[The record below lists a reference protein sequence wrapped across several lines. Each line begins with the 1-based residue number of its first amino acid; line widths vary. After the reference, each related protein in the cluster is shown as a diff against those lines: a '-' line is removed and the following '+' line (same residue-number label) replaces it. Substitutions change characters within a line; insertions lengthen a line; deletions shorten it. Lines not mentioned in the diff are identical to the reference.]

1 MAAQPGGQDADKN
14 AYYILWVLAL
24 ITVVAGVIWYFFDVP
39 LKQFFIGL
47 RLVELTGIYYFLKI
61 IPENLPILGQEIQTL
76 LAQISTDLELVRVL
90 TPDGLNLDIAYDL
103 SMNAGECLRYPIG
116 LYLGVLCVCV
126 LKTNVQMRM
135 KTKHTMKTLAAQEQV
150 NWPQI
155 KIATTEDILNQ
166 DLDSGPWAM
175 AMSPIQFAKR
185 NKLVSIELAPLAHSP
200 FSKVQAPEYKI
211 TLDRVRA
218 ERAFSVQLGRPWRSI
233 EAMPPHRRAIFAVFA
248 ARGARDSKV
257 ALNLVAQLSRTA
269 PDGKLDCSGVDALWQ
284 KHYNHRTVQEICARH
299 AYEFTVFISLLQF
312 AREDGVMAAADF
324 LWVKPIDRRLW
335 YVINNVGRQTPN
347 VEVGGIF
354 SHWYY
359 ETALK
364 RPLNA
369 PRVDG
374 AVIAL
379 EIALSE
385 LNYVPTEQEKA
396 AIQERSESNHPKE
409 QEAV

>member
-24 ITVVAGVIWYFFDVP
+24 ITVVAGVIWYFFDAQ

-47 RLVELTGIYYFLKI
+47 RLVELTAIYYFLKI

-116 LYLGVLCVCV
+116 LYLGVLSFLVV
-126 LKTNVQMRM
+126 NKNIQMRL
-135 KTKHTMKTLAAQEQV
+135 KKKYNMKTLAAQEHH

-155 KIATTEDILNQ
+155 KIAVKEDILNQ

-185 NKLVSIELAPLAHSP
+185 NKLVSIELAPLAHSQ
-200 FSKVQAPEYKI
+200 FSKVQAPEYKV

-218 ERAFSVQLGRPWRSI
+218 ERAFSVQLGRPWQGV
-233 EAMPPHRRAIFAVFA
+233 EAMLPHRRAIFAVFA
-248 ARGARDSKV
+248 ARGGRDSK
-257 ALNLVAQLSRTA
+257 AASELVAQLCRSA
-269 PDGKLDCSGVDALWQ
+269 ADGELDCTGADELWK
-284 KHYNHRTVQEICARH
+284 KHYNQKRVESICRGH

-312 AREDGVMAAADF
+312 AREDGVLAAADF

-374 AVIAL
+374 AVLAL

-396 AIQERSESNHPKE
+396 EIQQRSESNHPKE